1 MTASVRNTVTSNPWQ
16 LVYCLYPKE
25 FVIWTFKQVLVRSLC
40 KVIKAQSRRSRKSRT
55 EGSLKDIFYKLLRNY
70 LINTCD
76 EPFFKIQKKGP
87 RLSRKEIGKKMTTV
101 NLKGKRANLKT
112 SVTRKQST
120 PNFPESEHFLA
131 LWYAHPGGKKYL
143 FFGKFGVFCFPVT
156 PVLELVILLYYRPIG
171 RLELSDFNG
180 QSIGGKMEIR
190 LKNLYWI
197 ISKLT
202 GGKNEN
208 PRWEVLKWKT
218 SIILIVCSKE
228 IIPWRAK

>member
-1 MTASVRNTVTSNPWQ
+1 MSLFLKYRRRGPGWVEKRSVKKWQ
-16 LVYCLYPKE
+16 RW
-25 FVIWTFKQVLVRSLC
+25 IW
-40 KVIKAQSRRSRKSRT
+40 KA
-55 EGSLKDIFYKLLRNY
+55 
-70 LINTCD
+70 
-76 EPFFKIQKKGP
+76 
-87 RLSRKEIGKKMTTV
+87 
-101 NLKGKRANLKT
+101 KRANLKK

-156 PVLELVILLYYRPIG
+156 PVLELVILLYYRPIE